1 VNTKRLSAE
10 AFNDTFQAPMQDV
23 ITTAEQILDIW
34 TYVDAIPVADL
45 EGFELAD
52 VAYVYLNQN
61 GRYEHVLIATEDK
74 NVFFVIVIDVKQVKI
89 HGYHLLNLVELY
101 GLAEETE

>member
-1 VNTKRLSAE
+1 
-10 AFNDTFQAPMQDV
+10 MQDV
-23 ITTAEQILDIW
+23 TTTAEQLLDIW
-34 TYVDAIPVADL
+34 PYVDAIPLADL

-52 VAYVYLNQN
+52 VAYVYLAPNEL
-61 GRYEHVLIATEDK
+61 YEHVLIATEDK

-89 HGYHLLNLVELY
+89 YGHHLLDLVELY